1 MDKETNQM
9 PSLTGIL
16 SALESSAGL
25 LFFFKKKI
33 RKQPRKERSL
43 RSFSIISTQ
52 TESQRARI
60 GGCSSN
66 KKSPCFHSALCIS
79 LFALINQT
87 SITTYLIS
95 RHTISFDGID
105 LEKEKKWKQLKREW
119 EIPWVLNLITLLA
132 LSEKC
137 KCGYDASRGLGRAA
151 ASLLLLSLFTRLDS
165 WIEIL
170 KAFCKSPSPASWQ
183 ILR

>member
-66 KKSPCFHSALCIS
+66 KKAHVFTLLYVSRS
-79 LFALINQT
+79 FALINQT

-95 RHTISFDGID
+95 RHTISVDGID
-105 LEKEKKWKQLKREW
+105 LEKEKNRWDFKNPGYLDVVERIGSKLFHIFKENIRFSHK
-119 EIPWVLNLITLLA
+119 LTKKTLGFYINQQQHNVISIRTDMIGA
-132 LSEKC
+132 
-137 KCGYDASRGLGRAA
+137 
-151 ASLLLLSLFTRLDS
+151 
-165 WIEIL
+165 
-170 KAFCKSPSPASWQ
+170 
-183 ILR
+183 

>member
-25 LFFFKKKI
+25 LFFFKKI

-66 KKSPCFHSALCIS
+66 KKAHVFTLLYVSRS
-79 LFALINQT
+79 FALINQT

-105 LEKEKKWKQLKREW
+105 LEKEKKMK
-119 EIPWVLNLITLLA
+119 
-132 LSEKC
+132 
-137 KCGYDASRGLGRAA
+137 AA
-151 ASLLLLSLFTRLDS
+151 KKGVRNSMGS
-165 WIEIL
+165 
-170 KAFCKSPSPASWQ
+170 
-183 ILR
+183 